1 MVHRVGEDA
10 VETGGHGGDG
20 RGPGGFVPDHAYA
33 LLERAVGA
41 VLRAAQHAR
50 PELFGRPTPCASW
63 NLEMLL
69 LHTADSLDTL
79 GEGLGEGRVALFPTT
94 VTGHDAISE
103 VRIRAC
109 RLLRV
114 PAAGGEAAVADRA
127 LGTAALAGV
136 GALEAAVHAWDIAA
150 ACGAPSPVAPDLAA
164 DLLPVVPLVVT
175 DATRHQLFDD
185 PVPPPPWAGAADR
198 LAALTGRDPR
208 WRRGVVRARP

>member
-1 MVHRVGEDA
+1 MVNRA
-10 VETGGHGGDG
+10 GGPTVDD
-20 RGPGGFVPDHAYA
+20 RGATGGFVPDHAHA

-41 VLRAAQHAR
+41 VLNAAQHAR
-50 PELFGRPTPCASW
+50 PEFFERPTPCAGW

-79 GEGLGEGRVALFPTT
+79 GEGLGEGRVALFSTAS
-94 VTGHDAISE
+94 VGHDAISE

-109 RLLRV
+109 RLLRL
-114 PAAGGEAAVADRA
+114 PAGGGAAAVADRS

-150 ACGAPSPVAPDLAA
+150 SCGAPGPVPPDLAA
-164 DLLPVVPLVVT
+164 ALLPVVPLVVT
-175 DATRHQLFDD
+175 DATRHRLFAD
-185 PVPPPPWAGAADR
+185 PVPAPPWSGAADR

-208 WRRGVVRARP
+208 RKRP